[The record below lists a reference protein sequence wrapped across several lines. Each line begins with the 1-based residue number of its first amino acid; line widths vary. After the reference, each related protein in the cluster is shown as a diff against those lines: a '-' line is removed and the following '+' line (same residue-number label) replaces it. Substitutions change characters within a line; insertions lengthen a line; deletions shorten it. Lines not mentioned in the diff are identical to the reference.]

1 MTIEPNIFYYV
12 SPNYYN
18 DFRNKGLNCTFEDK
32 DSSDKTSF
40 MVSVGFKVPSRD
52 LIRADLALLWYV
64 GVT

>member
-1 MTIEPNIFYYV
+1 MFHLNRGL
-12 SPNYYN
+12 YYN